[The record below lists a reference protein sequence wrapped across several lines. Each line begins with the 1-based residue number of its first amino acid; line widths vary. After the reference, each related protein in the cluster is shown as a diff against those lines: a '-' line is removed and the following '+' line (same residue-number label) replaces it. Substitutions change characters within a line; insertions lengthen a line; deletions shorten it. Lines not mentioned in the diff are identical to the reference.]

1 MPRIPDAAKDKTAP
15 ADTAKKLDLSLYA
28 SIMETID
35 LGIVILNLETGRL
48 IFKNKVVTEIFH
60 NNQSLLEYHNIM
72 SLLLADYKNKPS
84 AEVFGKNHT
93 LHFKNR
99 LLGYTPYMASDNFIW
114 IIIRDITEQSRLESI
129 AAAVNSMDNMS
140 YIFSGIRHELGNPIN
155 SIKMTLSVLKRNI
168 AEYQPETVEKFVDR
182 AMTEISRVEFLL
194 QALKS
199 FSIFENPEI
208 QRIDVDEFMSRFI
221 SLVEN
226 DLRQSGISI
235 GKAIAPDVKAVI
247 ADPRLLHQ
255 VMLNLITNASDALKD
270 THGPRINIRATR
282 HNGLIAFI
290 VEDNGCGIS
299 KEAQANLFKPF
310 YTTKPRGTGLGLM
323 IALKMVM
330 LMKGNMEVKSVKNK
344 GTRVTFFIPGERTEN
359 AQS

>member
-1 MPRIPDAAKDKTAP
+1 MQNYVKEKTIQS
-15 ADTAKKLDLSLYA
+15 DTGRELDH
-28 SIMETID
+28 SIYTSILETMD
-35 LGIVILNLETGRL
+35 LGIVILSTKTNQL
-48 IFKNKVVTEIFH
+48 IFKNRVATEIFH
-60 NNQSLLEYHNIM
+60 NNQSLLEYQNIM
-72 SLLLADYKNKPS
+72 SLLLADYESKP
-84 AEVFGKNHT
+84 ANELFGKKYT

-99 LLGYTPYMASDNFIW
+99 LLGYTPYMTSGNCIW

-129 AAAVNSMDNMS
+129 AAAVNSMDNIS
-140 YIFSGIRHELGNPIN
+140 YVFSGIRHELGNPIN
-155 SIKMTLSVLKRNI
+155 SIKMTLSVLKRNL
-168 AEYQPETVEKFVDR
+168 AQYTPEAVEKFVDR
-182 AMTEISRVEFLL
+182 AMAEISRVEFLL

-208 QRIDVDEFMSRFI
+208 QNVDVDEFMTSFI

-226 DLRQSGISI
+226 DLRQYGISI
-235 GKAIAPDVKAVI
+235 GKTISPDAKTVS

-270 THGPRINIRATR
+270 ANEPKINIRATR
-282 HNGLIAFI
+282 HNGLIALI

-323 IALKMVM
+323 MALKMVM
-330 LMKGNMEVKSVKNK
+330 LMKGNMEIKSVKNK
-344 GTRVTFFIPGERTEN
+344 GTRVTFFIPDGRKEN